1 MSDEQLPKSTRDA
14 LERSLNRRN
23 WDLGA
28 VIAALIGLLA
38 LCVSGYTAYLQRQQV
53 RAQVWPYLEPGVS
66 GSKREVILVNKGVG
80 PALVR
85 SEQIYV
91 DGKAQK
97 NWGTVFKALDLKFDM
112 PPPYSTV
119 NGVVISAGDHIDQLV
134 FQNVEDFNAFTKQ
147 VKRVELRLCYCSTL
161 NECWMHDDREKEFS
175 RVYYPIDACPAK
187 GPNEFI
193 DNENAEPIPAE
204 KNQEKSP

>member
-1 MSDEQLPKSTRDA
+1 MTDEQLPKSTRDA

-28 VIAALIGLLA
+28 VIAAFIGLLA

-80 PALVR
+80 PALVK
-85 SEQIYV
+85 SEQIFV
-91 DGKAQK
+91 DGKPQK
-97 NWGTVFKALDLKFDM
+97 NWGTLFKALDLKFETS
-112 PPPYSTV
+112 PPYSTV

-134 FQNVEDFNAFTKQ
+134 FQNVEDFNAFTKEI
-147 VKRVELRLCYCSTL
+147 KRVELRICYCSTL
-161 NECWMHDDREKEFS
+161 NECWIHDDREKELS
-175 RVYYPIDACPAK
+175 RAYYPTNSCPAK
-187 GPNEFI
+187 GPDEFI
-193 DNENAEPIPAE
+193 DNESAEPVPVE
-204 KNQEKSP
+204 KN